1 MRVCVCVC
9 MCACACFSEYVYFCF
24 FISSFFFTFLFFL
37 PHWLRTGKQ
46 SVTRGNDKTTRE
58 SVRHEPRVRDWKHSS
73 KSSEGG
79 VLALNIYFPSESS
92 TIGDKEVGRSA
103 RVIYFAK
110 CSQSFV
116 TWLSVLSPGLASWK
130 FIAMD
135 RRLVATARVTYA
147 LPPWKTIP
155 TRDRPEFGQHR
166 NFTWIRGSRCRTSS
180 TVIVNVV
187 RYSWKLIREYRTE
200 VSDGKARGRSCFFFC
215 SE

>member
-135 RRLVATARVTYA
+135 RRLVAGAPCNLRIAAMESHTNERSSWVRPASKFYMDTWGAGVKRV
-147 LPPWKTIP
+147 
-155 TRDRPEFGQHR
+155 RPL
-166 NFTWIRGSRCRTSS
+166 S
-180 TVIVNVV
+180 
-187 RYSWKLIREYRTE
+187 
-200 VSDGKARGRSCFFFC
+200 
-215 SE
+215 